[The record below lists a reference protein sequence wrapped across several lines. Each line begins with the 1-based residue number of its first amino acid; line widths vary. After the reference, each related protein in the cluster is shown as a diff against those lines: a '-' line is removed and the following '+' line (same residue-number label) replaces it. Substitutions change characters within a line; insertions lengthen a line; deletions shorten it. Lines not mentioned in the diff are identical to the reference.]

1 MYRLLTLIISVIR
14 VALHLD
20 NNTFQSV
27 DRASSM
33 AADITSRRLANEQ
46 AAQRQEEMSGDGT
59 EWGEWSEAEAAFELS
74 GSHLIV
80 IRGSLCRTNFYGPLR
95 LVLGDDQLTLFDFGI
110 YLGERQ
116 STLAPLLQTVGSYR
130 ISELKAPQFYIRPV
144 FSSSAVR
151 NEFLSC
157 YETVDS
163 MPAHSHN
170 QIVESIFTARVA
182 ELLETKAAFTELL
195 PLLQDRQLTVEWTGE
210 TLLVYR
216 LRQTVGREEM
226 KEFAG
231 EVMHVAKLLRSASE
245 KASAALDERIAA
257 AATSS

>member
-1 MYRLLTLIISVIR
+1 MYRLLTLIISVLR
-14 VALHLD
+14 VALKLD

-27 DRASSM
+27 DRASRM
-33 AADITSRRLANEQ
+33 AADITSRRLAGEQ
-46 AAQRQEEMSGDGT
+46 ASQRQEEMSGDGN
-59 EWGEWSEAEAAFELS
+59 EWGEWTEPEAAFELS

-80 IRGSLCRTNFYGPLR
+80 IRGSQCRTNFYGPLR
-95 LVLGDDQLTLFDFGI
+95 LDLGEDQLTLFDFGI

-116 STLAPLLQTVGSYR
+116 SRLAPILQTVGSYR
-130 ISELKAPQFYIRPV
+130 ISDLKVPQFYIRPV
-144 FSSSAVR
+144 LNHSSVR

-170 QIVESIFTARVA
+170 QIAESIFPGRAA
-182 ELLETKAAFTELL
+182 ELLETKTAFVELL

-216 LRQTVGREEM
+216 LQQTVGREEM
-226 KEFAG
+226 KEFAQ
-231 EVMHVAKLLRSASE
+231 EVVHVAQILRAANE
-245 KASAALDERIAA
+245 EASAALDQRIAA
-257 AATSS
+257 ATQS